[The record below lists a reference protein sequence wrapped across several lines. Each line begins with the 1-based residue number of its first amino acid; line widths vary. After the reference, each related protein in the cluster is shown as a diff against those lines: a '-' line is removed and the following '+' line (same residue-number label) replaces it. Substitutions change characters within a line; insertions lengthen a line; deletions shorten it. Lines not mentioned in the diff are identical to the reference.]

1 LPPNS
6 CDVNLLFLISGPCK
20 YNAVVELPPNSC
32 DVLKVQHLM
41 DKMVELFEVPYECQ
55 KIVHKG

>member
-1 LPPNS
+1 
-6 CDVNLLFLISGPCK
+6 
-20 YNAVVELPPNSC
+20 LPPNSC

>member
-1 LPPNS
+1 MAH
-6 CDVNLLFLISGPCK
+6 VNLS
-20 YNAVVELPPNSC
+20 VC